1 MTHNVNR
8 SGDTLEIQLAGR
20 IDQGGL
26 ANLKTALGLADA
38 SKAKQVDLDFT
49 GVSYIGSTGIALLV
63 QFYKHLNQNGG
74 KMRVLNLSSNL
85 KEVFRALK
93 LDKLFNF

>member
-1 MTHNVNR
+1 MTHHVTR
-8 SGDTLEIQLAGR
+8 SGDTLEIQLTGR
-20 IDQGGL
+20 LDQSGL
-26 ANLKTALGLADA
+26 ANLRTALGLADA
-38 SKAKQVDLDFT
+38 AKARQVDLDFA

-74 KMRVLNLSSNL
+74 QMRVRNLSSNL
-85 KEVFRALK
+85 QEVFRALK

>member
-26 ANLKTALGLADA
+26 VNLKTALGLADA
-38 SKAKQVDLDFT
+38 AKVKQVDLDFS
-49 GVSYIGSTGIALLV
+49 GVSYIGSTGIALMV
-63 QFYKHLNQNGG
+63 QFYKHHSQNGG
-74 KMRVLNLSSNL
+74 KMRVLNLSNNL
-85 KEVFRALK
+85 QEVFRALK